1 MGAALTLLAA
11 TLLPLAVVPQSVRA
25 LSAVDRPGGD
35 ALLMIWNLW
44 HVNQALSDGRNPLRT
59 DLVYHPLGTGLAR
72 HTYSPGFAPVSPLAE
87 RVWPGDPHNPIR
99 AYRLAIW
106 LSFSLAFACSH
117 FFLQRLGL
125 DGLSS
130 LAPAILYAFSPFVR
144 WNVGHLQ
151 HLSAA
156 FLAPLVGLLAV
167 RAWHEPRA
175 SRLVALGF
183 VLGAGVYFGELIVFI
198 GMALGLAVL
207 AALVLPSTRA
217 RVREWFR
224 SVRPAALFAGVAAF
238 VATIAPFA
246 AQWTSEGGRAP
257 RYEQSVYGSANVA
270 GFAVPD
276 PAMTPLYRRLL
287 GDDRPR
293 QRGVGGYA
301 LFLGFPL
308 LVLAPV
314 GLLVR
319 PREWAPIA
327 GIATAAVFV
336 LSLGPELKVGRVNT
350 GWLLPYRVLMEIPPL
365 SMGRTPANCALLVV
379 LGTACLAARALHWLR
394 HRVKAKAGRAW
405 GVAFCAAFVLWAWLE
420 VRAPGSPPPVYR
432 RPGELDRLV
441 PGAVANVPL
450 SVFDGFAVFM
460 QTFHGQPILTGW
472 VSRRSP
478 EQLAH
483 VRSLQALL
491 DASPD
496 AFVERARELGATNV
510 VLGPGT
516 RPEVAEA
523 LLRTPINVVDLRGE
537 ASLVAR

>member
-1 MGAALTLLAA
+1 VGAALTLLAA
-11 TLLPLAVVPQSVRA
+11 TLLPPALVPQSVRS
-25 LSAVDRPGGD
+25 LGAVERPGGD

-44 HVNQALSDGRNPLRT
+44 HVKDALSGGRNPLRS
-59 DLVYHPLGTGLAR
+59 DLVYHPLGAGLAR
-72 HTYSPGFAPVSPLAE
+72 HTYSPGFAPVPLLAE
-87 RVWPGDPHNPIR
+87 WIWPGDRHNPIR
-99 AYRLAIW
+99 AYRLSLW
-106 LSFSLAFACSH
+106 LSFSLAFACCH
-117 FFLQRLGL
+117 FFLRSLGMG
-125 DGLSS
+125 GLVA
-130 LAPAILYAFSPFVR
+130 LAPALLYAFSPFVR

-175 SRLVALGF
+175 SRLFVLGF

-207 AALVLPSTRA
+207 AAVVLRSTRA
-217 RVREWFR
+217 LLRERLR
-224 SVRPAALFAGVAAF
+224 SVRPAALFAGAAAF
-238 VATIAPFA
+238 LVTIAPFA

-257 RYEQSVYGSANVA
+257 RYEQSVYGSANAA
-270 GFAVPD
+270 GFVLPD
-276 PAMTPLYRRLL
+276 PAMTPLYRHLL
-287 GDDRPR
+287 GDERAR

-314 GLLVR
+314 GLSAR
-319 PREWAPIA
+319 PRGWAPIA
-327 GIATAAVFV
+327 GTVTAAFFV
-336 LSLGPELKVGRVNT
+336 LSLGPELKVGSVNT
-350 GWLLPYRVLMEIPPL
+350 GWPLPYRVLMEIPPL

-379 LGTACLAARALHWLR
+379 LGVACLAGRGLQWLR
-394 HRVKAKAGRAW
+394 GRVVARAGRAW
-405 GVAFCAAFVLWAWLE
+405 GLMLCVAFAVWAWLE

-432 RPGELDRLV
+432 RPAALDGLV
-441 PGAVANVPL
+441 PGAVVNVPL

-460 QTFHGQPILTGW
+460 QTFHGRPILTGW

-483 VRSLQALL
+483 VRSLQALI
-491 DASPD
+491 DADPA
-496 AFVERARELGATNV
+496 AFVARVRALGAANV

-516 RPEVAEA
+516 RPEMADA
-523 LLRTPINVVDLRGE
+523 LLRSPINVVDLRGE